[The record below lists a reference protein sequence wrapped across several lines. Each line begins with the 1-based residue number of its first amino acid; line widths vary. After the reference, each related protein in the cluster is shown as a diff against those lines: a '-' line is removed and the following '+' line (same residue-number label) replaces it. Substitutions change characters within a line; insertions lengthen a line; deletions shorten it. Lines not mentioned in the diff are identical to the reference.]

1 MRLVVDMIKIHCTNV
16 QNDQG
21 INKKKAKEGKL
32 KFK

>member
-21 INKKKAKEGKL
+21 INKKRQKKEN
-32 KFK
+32 